1 MLHWKKFKLNLN
13 YKSSFQINHRHNTNC
28 LQHIK
33 MIIIF
38 MHILF
43 FFLFEHCHLTSL
55 LDILCLVHV
64 CFFRPVQGLIFLFK
78 WKADDEPQGSVVHDT
93 RRQIIFFAKQ
103 VSDISEKHFC
113 PDTDIDLPL
122 VCSQACANI
131 RMIRKYLAM
140 YVTDRQNMSI

>member
-1 MLHWKKFKLNLN
+1 
-13 YKSSFQINHRHNTNC
+13 
-28 LQHIK
+28 
-33 MIIIF
+33 
-38 MHILF
+38 MHILI

-55 LDILCLVHV
+55 LDILCLTHV

-93 RRQIIFFAKQ
+93 RRQSIFFAKQ
-103 VSDISEKHFC
+103 VSDISEEHFR
-113 PDTDIDLPL
+113 PYRDIDLPL

-140 YVTDRQNMSI
+140 YVTDGIEWTKHVYMNMYVTDAVKVLNGQNISI